1 MVDRTLYTIFKE
13 GSKTYFYSS
22 LFFPMDVRND
32 VFKLYAFVRKADNF
46 VDKVPQRKDEFYN
59 FWKEFNA
66 ALCGRVSGDIV
77 IDSFIALM
85 KAKKIDQNWV
95 QSFFGAMEMDLKKRE
110 YRNIEETKEYMYGS
124 AEVVGLMMARI
135 MDLPQA
141 SFECARYLGRA
152 MQYINFIRDISEDL
166 ALGRQYLPQN
176 DLKKCGLESL
186 QYEYVKTQRER
197 FNEFINI
204 QIGRYE
210 EWQRRAEIGFPY
222 IPKRYFIPIK
232 TASDMYKWTAEQIRK
247 SPVIVYNKKVKPSA
261 RLIVWRFVYTTMR
274 YH

>member
-46 VDKVPQRKDEFYN
+46 VDMVPQRKDEFYN

>member
-77 IDSFIALM
+77 IDSFITLM

>member
-66 ALCGRVSGDIV
+66 ALCGRVSGDIL